1 MCDFFFSFQV
11 RIFFFFFFFS
21 ALWGFP
27 VKKGE
32 KEENLTN
39 EERWEE
45 EEKEMKFTM
54 RERERERSVQKR
66 KERNNKTGLFFLIS
80 CGLFD

>member
-11 RIFFFFFFFS
+11 RFFFFLG

-32 KEENLTN
+32 KEENLTG

-45 EEKEMKFTM
+45 EEKDRKFTE
-54 RERERERSVQKR
+54 REREREIIKLGFFFFLNIVWIVWLGCWN
-66 KERNNKTGLFFLIS
+66 NNKKRI
-80 CGLFD
+80 